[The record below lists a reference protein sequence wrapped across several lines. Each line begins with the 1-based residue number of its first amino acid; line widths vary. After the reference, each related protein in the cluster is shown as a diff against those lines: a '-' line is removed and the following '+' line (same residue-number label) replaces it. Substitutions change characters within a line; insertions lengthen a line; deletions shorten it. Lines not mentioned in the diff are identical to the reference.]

1 MENVNIRIATK
12 QDIPQLLELMD
23 QYIVDFYKCPRPSEG
38 SVEKLVNHLIENPY
52 EGIQFVAE
60 KEPHQLVG
68 FSTLYFTFNTLEA
81 KRMAF
86 LYDLFVTP
94 EVRGQKIGEQLLQ
107 TCISFIRKKGYSH
120 MIWETAHDNLAA
132 QALYDKIGARK
143 AVWLNYE
150 IS

>member
-94 EVRGQKIGEQLLQ
+94 EIRGQKIGEQLLQ
-107 TCISFIRKKGYSH
+107 TCISFIRENGYSH